1 MDGKLG
7 DLGTHIPYLGL
18 CEKQSRFQEG
28 FGMRG
33 QQVVNLTWQGWSA
46 AEGCGGGGRSY

>member
-28 FGMRG
+28 CGMRG
-33 QQVVNLTWQGWSA
+33 QQVVTLTWQGWSA
-46 AEGCGGGGRSY
+46 AAGWGGGGRSY